1 VTRVLAVFAFL
12 SLIGFGTLGLR
23 QATSFVLREEPG
35 PTTWVRGGS
44 SHVGGWV
51 YGRGYVSY
59 GGRSEW
65 AGFRGGGPG
74 SGK

>member
-1 VTRVLAVFAFL
+1 VTRVLAILAAL
-12 SLIGFGTLGLR
+12 SVLGFGYIGLR
-23 QATSFVLREEPG
+23 QTTSFVLREEPG
-35 PTTWVRGGS
+35 ATTWERGGS
-44 SHVGGWV
+44 SRVGGWV
-51 YGRGYVSY
+51 YGRGYVSH

>member
-1 VTRVLAVFAFL
+1 MTRALAILALL
-12 SLIGFGTLGLR
+12 SLVGFEYLGFR
-23 QATSFVLREEPG
+23 QGASFVLREEPG
-35 PTTWVRGGS
+35 ATTWVRAGGTQT
-44 SHVGGWV
+44 GGWV
-51 YGRGYVSY
+51 HGRGYVVY

>member
-1 VTRVLAVFAFL
+1 VTRALAILSMLAVL
-12 SLIGFGTLGLR
+12 GFGYLGLR
-23 QATSFVLREEPG
+23 QGTSFVLREDPG
-35 PTTWVRGGS
+35 ATTWTHGGT

-51 YGRGYVSY
+51 YGRGYVTY